1 MSFLE
6 IFFSVLF
13 WSTIIVLYFKTVI
26 WVSMDFEPETLK
38 GKLLKLLMIA
48 ILISIPVS
56 IVVYIAYS
64 ETVVNTAI
72 Y

>member
-13 WSTIIVLYFKTVI
+13 WSTLIVLYFKTVI
-26 WVSMDFEPETLK
+26 WVSTDFEPETLK